1 MSRYKLLSFD
11 LDGTLVHTA
20 PEIVQACNEA
30 LVACGYGELPDAQI
44 EHLIGNGTY
53 ELMRKALERVV
64 APTSE
69 STLDFLLQDIMP
81 VFNTIYGEVSGTRG
95 QPYPGVLDALE
106 EFKRQSIP
114 MVVVTNK
121 EHFFAIKVLKNT
133 GLLDYFDGVVGGDS
147 LSKKKPDALPLNH
160 CMTHFDVQACD
171 TAHIGDS
178 SIDVQTARAAQVC
191 AIAVS
196 FGYNGG
202 EPVATS
208 KPDLLINHFDELRGH
223 VLNRP
228 SLISH

>member
-1 MSRYKLLSFD
+1 M
-11 LDGTLVHTA
+11 
-20 PEIVQACNEA
+20 
-30 LVACGYGELPDAQI
+30 
-44 EHLIGNGTY
+44 
-53 ELMRKALERVV
+53 
-64 APTSE
+64 
-69 STLDFLLQDIMP
+69 
-81 VFNTIYGEVSGTRG
+81 
-95 QPYPGVLDALE
+95 
-106 EFKRQSIP
+106 
-114 MVVVTNK
+114 
-121 EHFFAIKVLKNT
+121 
-133 GLLDYFDGVVGGDS
+133 
-147 LSKKKPDALPLNH
+147 SKKKPDALPLNH